1 MGEGVRGG
9 VSSARVSSHLFLSSL
24 LNHYQIYHCL
34 IITKGPGGTPL
45 YRLYRYV
52 RRQRVW
58 FFSRLVWNRVPI
70 LTILVLNRVWFVHA
84 SLELGMCFRRSYFF
98 IVRWCEQELNR
109 SEIGY
114 EIFDQ
119 VWNGIGKITD
129 FQVWKGF
136 RKCAHPHPIVPPP
149 PPHPRPKVL
158 IINSLLVE
166 ALQHQVYKSAKTHNV
181 YHRCSPLFVFY
192 FWSNS
197 SIKLRREK

>member
-1 MGEGVRGG
+1 MAGWGRELGGGG
-9 VSSARVSSHLFLSSL
+9 VSSARVSSHLSLLLL

-34 IITKGPGGTPL
+34 IVTKGSGGSPL

-98 IVRWCEQELNR
+98 IVRWYEQEWNR
-109 SEIGY
+109 SEIWY

-119 VWNGIGKITD
+119 VWNRVGKNHRFCSEIGKG
-129 FQVWKGF
+129 FQEL
-136 RKCAHPHPIVPPP
+136 CTPPP
-149 PPHPRPKVL
+149 NCTPPHPRPKVL

-166 ALQHQVYKSAKTHNV
+166 ALQHQVYKNAKTHNV

-192 FWSNS
+192 F
-197 SIKLRREK
+197 

>member
-129 FQVWKGF
+129 FQVWNRERVSGSVHTPTQF
-136 RKCAHPHPIVPPP
+136 YPPP
-149 PPHPRPKVL
+149 PTSPETKGPDNKLPASRGSSTSSLQKCE
-158 IINSLLVE
+158 NSQCL
-166 ALQHQVYKSAKTHNV
+166 
-181 YHRCSPLFVFY
+181 SPLFTAVCVLFL
-192 FWSNS
+192 
-197 SIKLRREK
+197 IKLFN

>member
-70 LTILVLNRVWFVHA
+70 LTILVLDRVWFVHA

-149 PPHPRPKVL
+149 PSPETKGPDNKLPASRGSSTSSLQKCE
-158 IINSLLVE
+158 NSQCL
-166 ALQHQVYKSAKTHNV
+166 
-181 YHRCSPLFVFY
+181 SPLFTAVWVLFL
-192 FWSNS
+192 
-197 SIKLRREK
+197 IKLFN